1 MGLNIQPPSFL
12 TKVSYCHL
20 QVKEFSS
27 HTASWSDPHHASCPP
42 PHRFRHLSYFLKNI
56 FKVFSTLLPN
66 TPTPG
71 LGLQIPEQI
80 ALQFGERLTASCQ
93 PIFQHIIVQAS
104 SQEEA
109 DLLSTAG
116 KALLGSK

>member
-1 MGLNIQPPSFL
+1 MGLSIQPPSFL

-20 QVKEFSS
+20 QVKEFS
-27 HTASWSDPHHASCPP
+27 HHPP
-42 PHRFRHLSYFLKNI
+42 CIPHRFRHVSYFLKNI
-56 FKVFSTLLPN
+56 FKVFSILLPN

-80 ALQFGERLTASCQ
+80 ALQFGESLTASCQ

-109 DLLSTAG
+109 
-116 KALLGSK
+116 

>member
-12 TKVSYCHL
+12 TNISYCHL

-27 HTASWSDPHHASCPP
+27 CITSLSDPRYVPSGPP
-42 PHRFRHLSYFLKNI
+42 PPTPHRFRHLSYFLKNI

-71 LGLQIPEQI
+71 LVLQIPEQI
-80 ALQFGERLTASCQ
+80 ALQFGESLTASCQ
-93 PIFQHIIVQAS
+93 PIFQRIIVQAS

-109 DLLSTAG
+109 
-116 KALLGSK
+116 

>member
-27 HTASWSDPHHASCPP
+27 CTASWSDSHHPPCPP
-42 PHRFRHLSYFLKNI
+42 TPIPHRFRHVSYFLKNI

-80 ALQFGERLTASCQ
+80 ALQFGKSLTAPCQ

-109 DLLSTAG
+109 
-116 KALLGSK
+116 